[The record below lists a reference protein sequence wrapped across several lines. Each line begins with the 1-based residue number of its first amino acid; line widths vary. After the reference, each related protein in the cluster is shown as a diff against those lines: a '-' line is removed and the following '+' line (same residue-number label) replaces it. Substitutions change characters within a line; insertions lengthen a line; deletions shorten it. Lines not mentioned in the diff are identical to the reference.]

1 MHPELLVKALAAMS
15 QDTTTLDQFCHK
27 AGIASRSVARSL
39 AEGLLARGIGR
50 GSASAI
56 MSFSPGDRLATAALA
71 LDAGC
76 DPERVSQHLTW
87 KDFEQLA
94 AGVLASLGYRTRTN
108 VRFTKPRM
116 ELDVVGTSAAGLA
129 LAVDCKHWKK
139 GGLSSISQHCA
150 KQAKRTEELLRRE
163 SEISMAVPVVMTLH
177 AANVRLVGG
186 MPVVPVAKFHSF
198 AMDVS
203 GFLDE
208 VLVFTREP
216 ASR

>member
-15 QDTTTLDQFCHK
+15 QEEITLDRFCQD
-27 AGIASRSVARSL
+27 ACIASRSVARGL
-39 AEGLLARGIGR
+39 AEALLSRGIGR
-50 GSASAI
+50 GSASA
-56 MSFSPGDRLATAALA
+56 MSFSSADRMAAAALA
-71 LDAGC
+71 LEAGC
-76 DPERVSQHLTW
+76 DPERVSQHLAW

-94 AGVLASLGYRTRTN
+94 AGVLGSLGYRTRTN

-129 LAVDCKHWKK
+129 LAVDCKHWKRCSP
-139 GGLSSISQHCA
+139 SSISQHCA
-150 KQAKRTEELLRRE
+150 RQAKRAEELLRRE
-163 SEISMAVPVVMTLH
+163 GEISMAVPVIMTLH
-177 AANVRLVGG
+177 AESVRLVGG

-198 AMDVS
+198 AMDVR

-208 VLVFTREP
+208 ILVVRREP